1 MNSKFIRETSL
12 TLFDDVLVHCSI
24 GEYSQVNFDSEYC
37 LSIRKKYMPK
47 TLTMVH
53 VHPDGCLKMSESG
66 AVNDR
71 NMVQGWSMAFGIPI
85 IFVIISKRTIFH
97 YGRVEQK
104 HLWAFTKY
112 VVKLENN
119 RPVIYETLSFTD
131 YDGDVIAGVLKLLA
145 FSSRDSLFNNFF
157 YKMLKTK
164 IGKKIKISKLLL

>member
-24 GEYSQVNFDSEYC
+24 GEYARVNFDSEYC
-37 LSIRKKYMPK
+37 LGIRKKYMPK

-85 IFVIISKRTIFH
+85 IFVIISLHGKA
-97 YGRVEQK
+97 GKK

-119 RPVIYETLSFTD
+119 KPTIYETLSFTD
-131 YDGDVIAGVLKLLA
+131 YDSDVIAGALKLLA

-164 IGKKIKISKLLL
+164 IGKKVEISKLLL